1 MNTIDRRDFLR
12 RSAAAFA
19 PTLGALPLDAAAA
32 EYPDRPLRL
41 IIPFA
46 VGGATDVIGRAY
58 AQFLGE
64 RLGKPV
70 APDNRPGSGSLI
82 GTDLAA
88 KAAPDGYTLLIASL
102 DGLVLQPALRKNTPY
117 DPQRSFT
124 LLSGIASTPI
134 TLTTSASSGIKSLG
148 ELLQKARSRPGAVR
162 YGSPGVGTSP
172 HLAVELFCKT
182 AGVSMLHVGY
192 RGGAPAISDLLGNHI
207 DLVASVPSDVID
219 KHQAGVCKVL
229 ATTSEERH
237 PSLPDVPTLVE
248 LGHRDLVALHWFA
261 LAAPAG
267 MPAQVTSRLGVGA
280 RLALESKELREQ
292 AGRLGFDLMPIAGQ
306 ELSTFVNRER
316 SRWTGVIRSA
326 NLTLEG

>member
-1 MNTIDRRDFLR
+1 MNTLDRRSFVRL
-12 RSAAAFA
+12 SAAAVA
-19 PTLGALPLDAAAA
+19 STLGALPQGAAAA
-32 EYPDRPLRL
+32 GYPERPLRL

-64 RLGKPV
+64 RLGQTV

-82 GTDLAA
+82 GTHMVAT
-88 KAAPDGYTLLIASL
+88 APRDGYTLLAASL
-102 DGLVLQPALRKNTPY
+102 DGLVLQPALRKSTPY

-134 TLTTSASSGIKSLG
+134 TLATSASSGITSLDD
-148 ELLQKARSRPGAVR
+148 LLQKARSKPGTVR

-172 HLAVELFCKT
+172 HLALELFCKT

-192 RGGAPAISDLLGNHI
+192 RGGAPAMSDLLGNHI
-207 DLVASVPSDVID
+207 DLVASVPADVVD

-229 ATTSEERH
+229 ATTSEKRH

-248 LGHRDLVALHWFA
+248 LGYPTLVARHWFA

-267 MPAQVTSRLGVGA
+267 LPAPVASRLA
-280 RLALESKELREQ
+280 RDAKLALASDALREQ
-292 AGRLGFDLMPIAGQ
+292 AGRLGFDLMPIAAQ
-306 ELSTFVNRER
+306 ALSAFVDRER
-316 SRWTGVIRSA
+316 SRWTEVIRSA